1 MLDGGL
7 GADSLYGAAGDDIL
21 QGGESNDLLD
31 GGTGNDILQGGEGN
45 DTYIVDSSNI
55 DTDSHDQIGEEEDG
69 GTDTVLSSVSYMLAD
84 FVEILNLTGSS
95 QIKGYGNFGDNTIT
109 GNRVSNT
116 LYGEEGNDL
125 LDGGA
130 GADLLVG
137 GEGNDT
143 FIVDNASDVIS
154 ESEDSGTD
162 LAISSVTYT
171 LADNVENL
179 TLSGNSVISGHGNN
193 LNNIIVGNSRANTIS
208 GGGGKDSLVGGE
220 GNDYIVGGAGIDS
233 LYGGVDSDTLVADS
247 LDAILDGGTELDW
260 VVSEHSIDLSR
271 SRFVRIENISLVGT
285 SSVNATGNSLTNVIL
300 GNSLANSLDGGRGI
314 DSLAGGNGND
324 TYFVDST
331 ADRIFESLSGG
342 NDWVSASV
350 SYTIASNLENLILI
364 GVLDINGTGNSL
376 ANSILGNDQK
386 NILNGDAGADT
397 LDGRLGA
404 DTLIGGDGSDV
415 YYVDNILDIV
425 SETNSSSVTGGNDLV
440 IASVSYTLANT
451 NHVERLTL
459 TGTNNLFG
467 TGNVLANTISGN
479 SVNNTLDGGDGND
492 SIFGRGGNDL
502 LLGSS
507 GADTLLGEA
516 GADSLLGGAGT
527 DSLLGGADNDTLL
540 GEEGNDTLLGEA
552 GDDSLLGGMGG
563 DSLVAGTG
571 TDTLLGDV
579 GNDTLVAD
587 ATGVASLLGGDD
599 NDSFLFTSGT
609 QLANNTVVGGL
620 GTDTLVLTAA
630 ATVID
635 AQLAKVSGV
644 EVIQASSL
652 VGNSITLGTNAQAGA
667 VLSLFGGASSDILS
681 AAGMSSGNIWIQGD
695 SIGGSSALGDTLV
708 AGTGTSRATLLG
720 NNSATATNY
729 FQISTADLLGNNSI
743 VGGASSTDYLQ
754 ITTNGQVL
762 SDASFAKV
770 SGLDGLILT
779 GGANTITLG
788 ATAQA
793 KFGGTVSL
801 TGGANGGD
809 TINLSATTK
818 KVYLDA
824 SAGIN
829 GDTITA
835 GTNDNTLIGG
845 SAASANDLFIFTSR
859 SNLNGASVVG
869 GGGTDTLRFAANFQT
884 VANTDLDKLS
894 SIEVFDLAGAGNSI
908 TLGNISSGIATI
920 VGGTG
925 PNTIDASGYTSAPNV
940 LTWDISRSAG
950 RDSLVGGKSGNL
962 FQVKIPGYLEISQ
975 IAGTVGND
983 DTIQILTGGQVI
995 GETAFANISSIEK
1008 LVLGTATKGNRLT
1021 LGAIAAAKGIAT
1033 VVGGG
1038 SKDTIDASAFTAD
1051 IRIDASAGTGAQL
1064 IGSSSNNNTLIG
1076 GSAGGNEFVLG
1087 SLGTNVVVGGSN
1099 GLDTLT
1105 FTNTTTAADFS
1116 NLSKVAVLKF
1126 NSANNDIALGSDALI
1141 AGILTLV
1148 GGQGSDTG
1156 SSFDASAYGSVG
1168 LMFNITD
1175 QNYLKNSTLIGSAG
1189 MDTVKFS
1196 RDGVSV
1202 TDEVVANLYNIDVL
1216 QTANGNNTFLI
1227 SDQFVAAGIDSIIG
1241 GLGKD
1246 TFDMSDNGIYTPS
1259 SVSDVPGASS
1269 DVIAFDASAG
1279 AGYTLIASTQSL
1291 SYAKVF
1297 GGASGGEVIVD
1308 GNSLDDS
1315 AFANMFAANAK
1326 KLTMRTASGV
1336 AVTLGGNAQFSGLT
1350 TLNLG
1355 AGDDQLDVTDFGGPL
1370 AVAGGG
1376 GGDLV
1381 TTSFSAFSDL
1391 TFNGSADSTLQVV
1404 DSDAR
1409 AITSLKGSF
1418 GALALNAGNN
1428 FVSLGNDAGLST
1440 IYGGSGY
1447 DTFSMLQNTTGV
1459 HFVIDPNKL
1468 GSVSGFNSLNGGSGS
1483 DTLSFS
1489 TNPTGNTFSDS
1500 QFLRIGLKN
1509 LNAGSGGEIENLVT
1523 YADPITG
1530 IGGAVYTL
1538 GQFSDNAGINT
1549 VFFHQDDTVDA
1560 EDRAAVSSKSVNFI
1574 FTDPNALGTSQIT
1587 GSDHA
1592 GSNDTLT
1599 AKVVNAGN
1607 FTIRDVDFLNI
1618 RLVENFYFDT
1628 TNANGALDFE
1638 YGPNAYKSSNGI
1650 EKLVGNI
1657 GADTLRLDCLM
1668 VATTPFVFEGGDGTD
1683 TVVLINGLFSSVPTD
1698 PIEIEDGKFA
1708 GWKSVEQLFIDWTS
1722 PDYNR
1727 DTGGIDTDYNIT
1739 LGKNASDAGITKIT
1753 GDKGNDTLNASAY
1766 LIAATIIGGVGD
1778 DSILSGTGVDS
1789 LDGGKGND
1797 SLFSGAGNDSLIGGE
1812 DDDWLQGTS
1821 ATSGGAG
1828 EIDTL
1833 TGGLGNDTFVLGD
1846 NIRAYYDTPALA
1858 SDYALIVDFTAGDKL
1873 QLKNFG
1879 GVGNGYIIQTI
1890 VANSSYSLYR
1900 DSNSSGLLESATD
1913 NLIASITTKSN
1924 HALTSA
1930 DFNLVG

>member
-1 MLDGGL
+1 
-7 GADSLYGAAGDDIL
+7 
-21 QGGESNDLLD
+21 
-31 GGTGNDILQGGEGN
+31 
-45 DTYIVDSSNI
+45 
-55 DTDSHDQIGEEEDG
+55 
-69 GTDTVLSSVSYMLAD
+69 
-84 FVEILNLTGSS
+84 
-95 QIKGYGNFGDNTIT
+95 
-109 GNRVSNT
+109 
-116 LYGEEGNDL
+116 
-125 LDGGA
+125 
-130 GADLLVG
+130 LV
-137 GEGNDT
+137 
-143 FIVDNASDVIS
+143 F
-154 ESEDSGTD
+154 
-162 LAISSVTYT
+162 
-171 LADNVENL
+171 
-179 TLSGNSVISGHGNN
+179 
-193 LNNIIVGNSRANTIS
+193 
-208 GGGGKDSLVGGE
+208 
-220 GNDYIVGGAGIDS
+220 
-233 LYGGVDSDTLVADS
+233 
-247 LDAILDGGTELDW
+247 
-260 VVSEHSIDLSR
+260 
-271 SRFVRIENISLVGT
+271 
-285 SSVNATGNSLTNVIL
+285 
-300 GNSLANSLDGGRGI
+300 
-314 DSLAGGNGND
+314 
-324 TYFVDST
+324 
-331 ADRIFESLSGG
+331 
-342 NDWVSASV
+342 
-350 SYTIASNLENLILI
+350 
-364 GVLDINGTGNSL
+364 
-376 ANSILGNDQK
+376 
-386 NILNGDAGADT
+386 
-397 LDGRLGA
+397 
-404 DTLIGGDGSDV
+404 
-415 YYVDNILDIV
+415 
-425 SETNSSSVTGGNDLV
+425 
-440 IASVSYTLANT
+440 
-451 NHVERLTL
+451 
-459 TGTNNLFG
+459 
-467 TGNVLANTISGN
+467 
-479 SVNNTLDGGDGND
+479 
-492 SIFGRGGNDL
+492 
-502 LLGSS
+502 
-507 GADTLLGEA
+507 
-516 GADSLLGGAGT
+516 
-527 DSLLGGADNDTLL
+527 
-540 GEEGNDTLLGEA
+540 
-552 GDDSLLGGMGG
+552 
-563 DSLVAGTG
+563 
-571 TDTLLGDV
+571 
-579 GNDTLVAD
+579 
-587 ATGVASLLGGDD
+587 
-599 NDSFLFTSGT
+599 
-609 QLANNTVVGGL
+609 
-620 GTDTLVLTAA
+620 TAA
-630 ATVID
+630 AIVTD
-635 AQLAKVSGV
+635 AQLANVSGV
-644 EVIQASSL
+644 EAIQASSL
-652 VGNSITLGTNAQAGA
+652 AGNSIILGANAQAGG
-667 VLSLFGGASSDILS
+667 VRSLFGGASSDILS
-681 AAGMSSGNIWIQGD
+681 AAGMTSGNIWIQGN
-695 SIGGSSALGDTLV
+695 SALSTQGDTLV
-708 AGTGTSRATLLG
+708 AGTGTSRATLVG
-720 NNSATATNY
+720 NNSANAKNY

-950 RDSLVGGKSGNL
+950 RDSLVGGESGNL

-1021 LGAIAAAKGIAT
+1021 LGATAAAKGIAT

-1051 IRIDASAGTGAQL
+1051 IRIDASAGTGARL

-1087 SLGTNVVVGGSN
+1087 SLGTNVVFGGSN

-1156 SSFDASAYGSVG
+1156 SRFDASTYGSVG
-1168 LMFNITD
+1168 LMFNITG

-1202 TDEVVANLYNIDVL
+1202 TDEVLANLYNIDVL
-1216 QTANGNNTFLI
+1216 QTANGNNIFLI

-1370 AVAGGG
+1370 VVAGGG

-1381 TTSFSAFSDL
+1381 KTSFSAFSDL

-1530 IGGAVYTL
+1530 KGGAVYTL
-1538 GQFSDNAGINT
+1538 GQFSDNAGIDT

-1599 AKVVNAGN
+1599 ARVVNAGN

-1668 VATTPFVFEGGDGTD
+1668 VADTPFVFEGGDGTD

-1698 PIEIEDGKFA
+1698 PIEIKDGKFA

-1727 DTGGIDTDYNIT
+1727 DTGGNDTEYNLT

-1766 LIAATIIGGVGD
+1766 LIAATIIGGEGD

-1812 DDDWLQGTS
+1812 GNDWLQGTS

-1833 TGGLGNDTFVLGD
+1833 TGGEGNDTFVLGD

-1858 SDYALIVDFTAGDKL
+1858 SDYALIMDFTAGDKL

-1924 HALTSA
+1924 YALRSD
-1930 DFNLVG
+1930 DFNLVGLIPAV

>member
-1 MLDGGL
+1 M
-7 GADSLYGAAGDDIL
+7 
-21 QGGESNDLLD
+21 
-31 GGTGNDILQGGEGN
+31 
-45 DTYIVDSSNI
+45 
-55 DTDSHDQIGEEEDG
+55 
-69 GTDTVLSSVSYMLAD
+69 
-84 FVEILNLTGSS
+84 
-95 QIKGYGNFGDNTIT
+95 
-109 GNRVSNT
+109 
-116 LYGEEGNDL
+116 
-125 LDGGA
+125 
-130 GADLLVG
+130 
-137 GEGNDT
+137 
-143 FIVDNASDVIS
+143 
-154 ESEDSGTD
+154 
-162 LAISSVTYT
+162 
-171 LADNVENL
+171 
-179 TLSGNSVISGHGNN
+179 
-193 LNNIIVGNSRANTIS
+193 
-208 GGGGKDSLVGGE
+208 
-220 GNDYIVGGAGIDS
+220 
-233 LYGGVDSDTLVADS
+233 
-247 LDAILDGGTELDW
+247 
-260 VVSEHSIDLSR
+260 
-271 SRFVRIENISLVGT
+271 
-285 SSVNATGNSLTNVIL
+285 
-300 GNSLANSLDGGRGI
+300 
-314 DSLAGGNGND
+314 
-324 TYFVDST
+324 
-331 ADRIFESLSGG
+331 
-342 NDWVSASV
+342 
-350 SYTIASNLENLILI
+350 
-364 GVLDINGTGNSL
+364 
-376 ANSILGNDQK
+376 
-386 NILNGDAGADT
+386 
-397 LDGRLGA
+397 
-404 DTLIGGDGSDV
+404 
-415 YYVDNILDIV
+415 
-425 SETNSSSVTGGNDLV
+425 
-440 IASVSYTLANT
+440 
-451 NHVERLTL
+451 
-459 TGTNNLFG
+459 
-467 TGNVLANTISGN
+467 
-479 SVNNTLDGGDGND
+479 
-492 SIFGRGGNDL
+492 
-502 LLGSS
+502 
-507 GADTLLGEA
+507 
-516 GADSLLGGAGT
+516 
-527 DSLLGGADNDTLL
+527 
-540 GEEGNDTLLGEA
+540 
-552 GDDSLLGGMGG
+552 
-563 DSLVAGTG
+563 
-571 TDTLLGDV
+571 
-579 GNDTLVAD
+579 
-587 ATGVASLLGGDD
+587 
-599 NDSFLFTSGT
+599 
-609 QLANNTVVGGL
+609 
-620 GTDTLVLTAA
+620 
-630 ATVID
+630 
-635 AQLAKVSGV
+635 
-644 EVIQASSL
+644 
-652 VGNSITLGTNAQAGA
+652 
-667 VLSLFGGASSDILS
+667 
-681 AAGMSSGNIWIQGD
+681 
-695 SIGGSSALGDTLV
+695 
-708 AGTGTSRATLLG
+708 
-720 NNSATATNY
+720 
-729 FQISTADLLGNNSI
+729 
-743 VGGASSTDYLQ
+743 
-754 ITTNGQVL
+754 
-762 SDASFAKV
+762 
-770 SGLDGLILT
+770 
-779 GGANTITLG
+779 
-788 ATAQA
+788 
-793 KFGGTVSL
+793 
-801 TGGANGGD
+801 
-809 TINLSATTK
+809 
-818 KVYLDA
+818 
-824 SAGIN
+824 
-829 GDTITA
+829 
-835 GTNDNTLIGG
+835 
-845 SAASANDLFIFTSR
+845 
-859 SNLNGASVVG
+859 G
-869 GGGTDTLRFAANFQT
+869 GGGTDTLR
-884 VANTDLDKLS
+884 LS
-894 SIEVFDLAGAGNSI
+894 GNSQALPSDTLSGISGIEVLDIDGAGNTI
-908 TLGNISSGIATI
+908 TLSGDLGISTI
-920 VGGTG
+920 YGGTG
-925 PNTIDASGYTSAPNV
+925 PNTIDGSNYSSAPNF
-940 LTWDISRSAG
+940 LTWNMNASGGS
-950 RDSLVGGKSGNL
+950 DSMLGGAHGNL
-962 FQVKIPGYLEISQ
+962 FQIKNGANLQNSF
-975 IAGTVGND
+975 TTGNIGS
-983 DTIQILTGGQVI
+983 DTIQLLEGAQII
-995 GETAFANISSIEK
+995 GDSAFGNISDIEK
-1008 LVLGTATKGNRLT
+1008 LVLGSATNGNSVT
-1021 LGAIAAAKGIAT
+1021 LGTTSASKGIAT
-1033 VVGGG
+1033 LIGGT
-1038 SKDTIDASAFTAD
+1038 SKDTIDASTFGKE
-1051 IRIDASAGTGAQL
+1051 IWIDASAGTGARL
-1064 IGSSSNNNTLIG
+1064 IGSTTAPLGNTLIG
-1076 GSAGGNEFVLG
+1076 GSAGGNEFVVGALG
-1087 SLGTNVVVGGSN
+1087 ANSIVGGSN

-1105 FTNTTTAADFS
+1105 FSETTAAVNFTS
-1116 NLSKVAVLKF
+1116 LSKIGTLKF
-1126 NSANNDIALGSDALI
+1126 NDAGNTVVLGQDALI
-1141 AGILTLV
+1141 AGIRTLV
-1148 GGQGSDTG
+1148 GGEGNDTGSDT
-1156 SSFDASAYGSVG
+1156 FDISAYGTAGV
-1168 LMFNITD
+1168 LFQITD
-1175 QNYLKNSTLIGSAG
+1175 QNYLANITTMVGGIGD
-1189 MDTVKFS
+1189 DTVKFS

-1381 TTSFSAFSDL
+1381 KTSFSAFSDL

-1530 IGGAVYTL
+1530 KGGAVYTL

-1599 AKVVNAGN
+1599 ARVVNAGN

-1618 RLVENFYFDT
+1618 DLVENFYFDT

-1638 YGPNAYKSSNGI
+1638 YGPNAYNVSKGI
-1650 EKLVGNI
+1650 KKLVGNI
-1657 GADTLRLDCLM
+1657 GADTLRFDSLM
-1668 VATTPFVFEGGDGTD
+1668 VATKPFVFEGGDGTD
-1683 TVVLINGLFSSVPTD
+1683 TVVLINGLSSSVPED
-1698 PIEIEDGKFA
+1698 PIEIKDEKFA

-1727 DTGGIDTDYNIT
+1727 DTGGNDTEYNLT

-1846 NIRAYYDTPALA
+1846 SIRAYYDTPALA
-1858 SDYALIVDFTAGDKL
+1858 SDYALIMDFTAGDKL